1 MRPNNVGWFLVI
13 FFLAGGIF
21 FWIAIPD
28 IWIGQI
34 WVVVALGLG
43 VLYLFMGRRADAAD
57 KLKREGIPA
66 QGQILE
72 MTQTGMYVNE
82 QPQVKLRLRISGAG
96 LTSFE
101 AEKKLVVPLIALG
114 NLGIGKPLAV
124 YVDRTDQSNFTID
137 WSGTAAPATIE
148 QQGGPPID
156 LNADPAAK
164 AAVMDTLRRH
174 GIDPEGNVDLRQNP
188 TVRAAVLAALGE
200 KGVDAAH
207 AAAAADPATP
217 VEEQK
222 PGEPIERMRKLN
234 ELREAKLVTEE
245 EFAAQRQR
253 ILDDV

>member
-1 MRPNNVGWFLVI
+1 MRPNNIGWFIGI

-21 FWIAIPD
+21 FWIVIPE

-34 WVVVALGLG
+34 WVVVALGLIG
-43 VLYLFMGRRADAAD
+43 LFFFMSRRAEAAE

-82 QPQVKLRLRISGAG
+82 QPQVKLKLRVSGPG
-96 LTSFE
+96 LTPFE
-101 AEKKLVVPLIALG
+101 TEKKVVVPMIALG
-114 NLGIGKPLAV
+114 SLSSGNPLSV
-124 YVDRTDQSNFTID
+124 YVDRTDQSNITID
-137 WSGTAAPATIE
+137 WSGAAAPATI
-148 QQGGPPID
+148 QPGGQPID
-156 LNADPAAK
+156 LNANPAAK

-174 GIDPEGNVDLRQNP
+174 GIDPDGNVDLRQNP
-188 TVRAAVLAALGE
+188 TVRAAVLEAL
-200 KGVDAAH
+200 KQQGVDAAH

-217 VEEQK
+217 VEEK
-222 PGEPIERMRKLN
+222 AGAPVDRMRKLN
-234 ELREAKLVTEE
+234 ELKQAKLITDE